1 MIIIKIEDNKLNPEH
16 ADFNATLSGLA
27 FMAEL
32 RNAQKE
38 TVGDTI
44 SYFITEEKLSLDLAK
59 TLHGLGVIIENMPL
73 FIDTSVACPFS
84 YEDEEGETVDHTW
97 TTWKLSN
104 HTFMDNTTDE
114 KVYLGSNAGS
124 NEDLTIAELY
134 EAGLEDSVIDTATLR
149 GLIINEE

>member
-16 ADFNATLSGLA
+16 ADFNANLSGLA

-44 SYFITEEKLSLDLAK
+44 SYFITEGKLSLDLAK
-59 TLHGLGVIIENMPL
+59 TLHGLGVIIEDMPL

-84 YEDEEGETVDHTW
+84 YEDEDGETVDHTW

-124 NEDLTIAELY
+124 NEDLTIAEIY

>member
-16 ADFNATLSGLA
+16 NDFNATLSGLA

-73 FIDTSVACPFS
+73 FIDTSVDCPFS
-84 YEDEEGETVDHTW
+84 YEDGETVDHTW
-97 TTWKLSN
+97 ETWKGSN
-104 HTFMDNTTDE
+104 HTFLDNTTDE

>member
-1 MIIIKIEDNKLNPEH
+1 MITIKIKENKLNPEH
-16 ADFNATLSGLA
+16 NDYNANLAGLA

-59 TLHGLGVIIENMPL
+59 TLHGLGVIIEDMPL

-97 TTWKLSN
+97 ETWKKSN

-124 NEDLTIAELY
+124 NEDLSLDEIY
-134 EAGLEDSVIDTATLR
+134 EAGLEDSVVDTVTLR
-149 GLIINEE
+149 GLINTEE

>member
-16 ADFNATLSGLA
+16 ADFNANLSGLA

-73 FIDTSVACPFS
+73 FIDTSVACPFT
-84 YEDEEGETVDHTW
+84 YTGEREVVAHTW
-97 TTWKLSN
+97 VTWKGNN

-134 EAGLEDSVIDTATLR
+134 EAGLEDSVIDTATLQ